1 MVPCVAISL
10 SFPFF
15 LSLSVLAYSR
25 SFSERWRPSLTRWSA
40 RASLARGAELYDAT
54 VVVTWLFRGSGLA
67 RRASVWSNV
76 CYDGRRRRVRTGERS
91 RKQRRDGKDH
101 PRAATLVSRDNSAD
115 SLSVAGSVGVRNWL
129 GLYAKRQSVFFSL
142 LSALRQSATQHP
154 FSALD
159 IIMLPPFFGMCAV
172 KLDRDPQN
180 SRCHLPAFSIGKEK
194 VVNNGDIRAFVYY
207 IYLRFI
213 GIWFT
218 HT

>member
-1 MVPCVAISL
+1 MVPCVAISV
-10 SFPFF
+10 SFLFF
-15 LSLSVLAYSR
+15 LSLRSR
-25 SFSERWRPSLTRWSA
+25 IFSLIQRKMAAFSHSLVRQ
-40 RASLARGAELYDAT
+40 ASLARGAELYDAT
-54 VVVTWLFRGSGLA
+54 VAVTWLYRGSGLA

-101 PRAATLVSRDNSAD
+101 PRAATLVSRDNSAG

-172 KLDRDPQN
+172 KLDPKSLETLAIVYPLFL
-180 SRCHLPAFSIGKEK
+180 SRKK
-194 VVNNGDIRAFVYY
+194 R
-207 IYLRFI
+207 
-213 GIWFT
+213 W
-218 HT
+218 